1 MKNYNEMANDVF
13 HRITEYK
20 TVQKRKRKIL
30 TRIITPLCVI
40 CLIALMGVGV
50 WQNGLFD
57 RASPPPIAPVVGNN
71 GIGTK
76 QTGNNQPD
84 DPAASSPVNDS
95 SITLN
100 TGTPAN
106 PGTVPNP
113 DTPPREWTLN
123 VNKISGSIRGAK
135 KYYDPALYYT
145 EIWDSDKMAAYLGV
159 DLSVIGDGLTYS
171 GNSNFTVTL
180 ANDGTVAYDT
190 AGYCYNESDLLI
202 LVSKIG
208 TPYDCMYQLDSNE
221 KTAFKLDNGS
231 TVSVLIGGGSDGLLF
246 ADFEHN
252 DLNYRVTA
260 KNISE
265 NKFGE
270 IIKDVLAFSVT

>member
-1 MKNYNEMANDVF
+1 MKDYNEMANDVF
-13 HRITEYK
+13 HRIAEYK
-20 TVQKRKRKIL
+20 TIQKRKRKIL
-30 TRIITPLCVI
+30 IRTITPLCVV
-40 CLIALMGVGV
+40 CLMALMGVGV
-50 WQNGLFD
+50 WQNGLFEQI
-57 RASPPPIAPVVGNN
+57 SPPPIAPVVDNDS
-71 GIGTK
+71 IGTK
-76 QTGNNQPD
+76 LPGNNQQD
-84 DPAASSPVNDS
+84 DPAASPPNNDP
-95 SITLN
+95 SITPN
-100 TGTPAN
+100 TDTHTN

-123 VNKISGSIRGAK
+123 VNKISKSIRGAK
-135 KYYDPALYYT
+135 KYYDPALYYN
-145 EIWDSDKMAAYLGV
+145 EIWGFDKMAAYLGV

-190 AGYCYNESDLLI
+190 AGYCYNKSDVLI

-221 KTAFKLDNGS
+221 KTAFKLDNGR

-252 DLNYRVTA
+252 DLTYRVTA

-265 NKFGE
+265 NEFGE
-270 IIKDVLAFSVT
+270 IIQNVLALSVT